1 MNVAQPALELAES
14 PFGDVVARQLSAWPF
29 AARTAR
35 LFLLV
40 EPSLPD
46 EPVRRGLLRAMQ
58 QAYFR
63 SDGLSQ
69 TRAVREAALAA
80 HYVLRHHNRDAL
92 MPDQVNAATAVAA
105 VRGAT
110 AFVAM
115 AGDAAAFAWRD
126 GVLTGQRGALR
137 SPRPLGLEQDPR
149 ITLWS
154 TPLGSDDQL
163 VLVCGATWPSNVSSV
178 IDEVLR
184 SATSIE
190 SAQQELAEALGSS
203 RPAGVLVVSRSRNE
217 RRLALVPTPQRG
229 SRLATVQATRQH
241 PVTSPSITIFAR
253 RWLWPLLCLVLL
265 AATVLAVLS
274 PSAQPA
280 PLDRVR
286 QARALLAEAEQT
298 GDMYA
303 AHSLAASALDVAQKA
318 PGSSD
323 LVQEAAEMLD
333 RVDRVVP
340 VSPAMTA
347 RLGPSGV
354 NVVDLAVGDDG
365 IYTLDVVEGSVRAF
379 QPDARDQSPTP
390 DTLVARAGTPIGP
403 AGRRLAMPV
412 AIEFLGGAGP
422 TGGVLTIVDQ
432 ARSIVQV
439 AYDRALSIQPLP
451 GSAAWRELG
460 ALGSDPAGDLYVL
473 DSGQRRLMEYAFGG
487 SQRAADPPLVF
498 LDDISQPGLPF
509 DRVSKIVG
517 DSEAVILRMDDG
529 TLHRFDA
536 EGNRQQI
543 VVLPPDGRQSPVAAF
558 TGDRAGGLYLA
569 DPAHARILH
578 ARADGTFVRQ
588 FRDPALAGVREIQSS
603 PDGQRLYGLVA
614 SGVLVFD
621 VPPM

>member
-1 MNVAQPALELAES
+1 MTLAQPVLES
-14 PFGDVVARQLSAWPF
+14 PESLFGAVVARQLCAWPF
-29 AARTAR
+29 AARTTR

-46 EPVRRGLLRAMQ
+46 EAMRRGLLRAMQ

-92 MPDQVNAATAVAA
+92 SMDQVNAATAVAA

-110 AFVAM
+110 AFVAL

-126 GVLTGQRGALR
+126 GILTGQRGTLR

-154 TPLGSDDQL
+154 TPLGADDQL
-163 VLVCGATWPSNVSSV
+163 VLVSGAGWPRNASAV
-178 IDEVLR
+178 IDQVMR
-184 SATSIE
+184 TAPSSDA
-190 SAQQELAEALGSS
+190 AQQQLAEALGGS
-203 RPAGVLVVSRSRNE
+203 RPAGVLVVAQSPRTANLS
-217 RRLALVPTPQRG
+217 LVPAPDRG
-229 SRLATVQATRQH
+229 PAQATRQR
-241 PVTSPSITIFAR
+241 PDLCSRR
-253 RWLWPLLCLVLL
+253 RWLWPLACLMLL
-265 AATVLAVLS
+265 AATGATALS
-274 PSAQPA
+274 PSPEPS

-286 QARALLAEAEQT
+286 QARALLAESEQT
-298 GDMYA
+298 DDMYQAHTLVA
-303 AHSLAASALDVAQKA
+303 AALNVAQSV
-318 PGSSD
+318 PGSAD
-323 LVQEAAEMLD
+323 LVEEAAQTLD
-333 RVDRVVP
+333 RVDRVEP
-340 VSPAMTA
+340 VTPAMAA

-354 NVVDLAVGDDG
+354 NVVDLAVGDDAV
-365 IYTLDVVEGSVRAF
+365 YTLDVVEGSVRAF
-379 QPDARDQSPTP
+379 RLDARDQPPTP

-403 AGRRLAMPV
+403 AGRLLAMPV

-422 TGGVLTIVDQ
+422 TRGVLTIVDQ

-439 AYDRALSIQPLP
+439 AHDRALSIRLLP

-473 DSGQRRLMEYAFGG
+473 DSGQRRLMEYAFA
-487 SQRAADPPLVF
+487 SQLPADPPVVV
-498 LDDISQPGLPF
+498 LDDTSQPGLPF

-517 DSEAVILRMDDG
+517 DPQAVILRMDDG

-578 ARADGTFVRQ
+578 TRADGTFVRQ

-614 SGVLVFD
+614 TGVLVFD

>member
-1 MNVAQPALELAES
+1 MNVAQPALEHAES
-14 PFGDVVARQLSAWPF
+14 PLGAVVARQLSAWPF
-29 AARTAR
+29 AARTTR

-46 EPVRRGLLRAMQ
+46 ETVRRGLLRAMQ

-80 HYVLRHHNRDAL
+80 HYVLRHRNRDVLAL
-92 MPDQVNAATAVAA
+92 DQVKAATAVAA

-110 AFVAM
+110 AFVAL

-126 GVLTGQRGALR
+126 GMLTGQRGALR
-137 SPRPLGLEQDPR
+137 LPRPLGLEQDPR

-154 TPLGSDDQL
+154 TPVGPDDQL
-163 VLVCGATWPSNVSSV
+163 VLVCGATWPCNVGSV

-184 SATSIE
+184 GTPSDE
-190 SAQQELAEALGSS
+190 SAQQQLAEALGSS
-203 RPAGVLVVSRSRNE
+203 RPAGVLVVSQSRTE
-217 RRLALVPTPQRG
+217 RHLSLVPTPQRG
-229 SRLATVQATRQH
+229 GRLPSAQATRQ
-241 PVTSPSITIFAR
+241 PPTASAWKTLFAAC
-253 RWLWPLLCLVLL
+253 WLWPLLGLALL
-265 AATVLAVLS
+265 AGTVAAALG
-274 PSAQPA
+274 PSAEPT
-280 PLDRVR
+280 PLDTVR

-298 GDMYA
+298 SDMYE
-303 AHSLAASALDVAQKA
+303 AHSLAASALDLAHKA
-318 PGSSD
+318 AGPTD
-323 LVQEAAEMLD
+323 LVDQAAETLD

-340 VSPAMTA
+340 VTPVMAA

-354 NVVDLAVGDDG
+354 NVVDLAVGDDA

-379 QPDARDQSPTP
+379 RSDGRDQPPTP

-403 AGRRLAMPV
+403 GDRRLAVPV
-412 AIEFLGGAGP
+412 AIEFLGDAGP
-422 TGGVLTIVDQ
+422 THGPLIIVDQ
-432 ARSIVQV
+432 ARSVVQV
-439 AYDRALSIQPLP
+439 VHDRELSIRPLP

-460 ALGSDPAGDLYVL
+460 ALGSDTAGDLYVL
-473 DSGQRRLMEYAFGG
+473 DSGARRLLRYAFVG
-487 SQRAADPPLVF
+487 QRAVDPPRVL
-498 LDDISQPGLPF
+498 LDDTAQPGLAF
-509 DRVSKIVG
+509 NRVSKILG
-517 DSEAVILRMDDG
+517 DPAAVVLRMDDS

-536 EGNRQQI
+536 QGNRQQI
-543 VVLPPDGRQSPVAAF
+543 VVLPPDGRQNPVAAF

-621 VPPM
+621 VPPV